1 MDLTTFRSKIEK
13 EFPHLLKGLELES
26 RILGCW
32 ERTWIG
38 LKPSPVVAA
47 RFYYIAEEFVQGRQ
61 DHVDNPFYWD
71 KLVVNAI
78 DNKDFNPALPC

>member
-1 MDLTTFRSKIEK
+1 MS
-13 EFPHLLKGLELES
+13 
-26 RILGCW
+26 
-32 ERTWIG
+32 

-47 RFYYIAEEFVQGRQ
+47 RFYYIAEEFVQGRE

-78 DNKDFNPALPC
+78 GNKDFNPALLWVFKFDSVRNQVAGDVRAYVDNLHSVGWSLEHAW